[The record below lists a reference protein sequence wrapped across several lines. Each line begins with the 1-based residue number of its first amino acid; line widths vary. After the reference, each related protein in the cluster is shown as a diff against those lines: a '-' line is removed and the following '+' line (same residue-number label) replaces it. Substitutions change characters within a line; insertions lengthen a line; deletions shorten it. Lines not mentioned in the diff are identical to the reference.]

1 MLLWQKQRN
10 TLRSIYKKK
19 AGKVFLRFFM
29 IHRKYRVLLKRE
41 SNDSYESK
49 MLRKDAH
56 LAEMKLIAMRYRSG
70 AENQRC

>member
-1 MLLWQKQRN
+1 MISLWS
-10 TLRSIYKKK
+10 L
-19 AGKVFLRFFM
+19 FL

>member
-1 MLLWQKQRN
+1 M
-10 TLRSIYKKK
+10 I
-19 AGKVFLRFFM
+19 FL
-29 IHRKYRVLLKRE
+29 IHRKYSVPLKRE